1 MADMAGS
8 CNKIAGIFR
17 RWNLDSN
24 EEKFIHDSP
33 FQDKSKASSGNRV
46 ILIQM
51 PMDYFYV
58 SLFSL
63 VGQQLSQQ
71 FNGQRIGLWPH
82 NILAFPRQGRI
93 ANFGRMIRSFH
104 GKISQLLQQKKWSK
118 VYRGI
123 GIVGDIGLDQISSL
137 EKIQNE
143 RAAHRIWSSL
153 KSKRQLIDLVLNGV
167 HCGDLIYDTYI
178 RFRARPTVELDDPY
192 LQYLIKQCLNAQV
205 RIRSYLAEHNVAV
218 LLSSYSSY
226 IQHGI
231 PVREALKSG
240 VTVYTAG
247 TVAQYLKKLDIEN
260 PLHVP
265 NYQDYASTFALLK
278 DRAGKRALAKRQLE
292 ERFVGHID
300 GATRF
305 MQASAYADNNDHIPD
320 GIEGVVFLHDFFD
333 SPHCYRWMLF
343 EDFWEWAVFTLRV
356 IQDNDL
362 RIAVKPHPNQIP
374 ESIEAVRKLKEE
386 FPRIIWLD
394 AKVSN
399 RAIFKMG
406 IHCGISVHGTVLH
419 ELAYH
424 RIAPLAAGDHPHIS
438 FDIARTPSTV
448 DEYEHLLV
456 NFKTLRVFDDV
467 QEEVLAFYYMHNI
480 HDKEA
485 LTTEA
490 SQLRLRELDANSSDS
505 LIKYLSKIE
514 KLDIILPSNSRL
526 QKGS

>member
-1 MADMAGS
+1 MVGFF
-8 CNKIAGIFR
+8 NKIAGTFR
-17 RWNLDSN
+17 SWRLDSN
-24 EEKFIHDSP
+24 EKKFIRDSP
-33 FQDKSKASSGNRV
+33 FLDNSKLSSRKRV

-82 NILAFPRQGRI
+82 NIVPFPRPENITAFGRI
-93 ANFGRMIRSFH
+93 VWSFL
-104 GKISQLLQQKKWSK
+104 KTISQLLEKKKWSK

-123 GIVGDIGLDQISSL
+123 GIVGDIGLDQVSSL
-137 EKIQNE
+137 EKMQNE

-178 RFRARPTVELDDPY
+178 RFRARPTVKLDDPY
-192 LQYLIKQCLNAQV
+192 LEYLIEQCLNAQL
-205 RIRSYLAEHNVAV
+205 RIRTFLAEQNVAV

-226 IQHGI
+226 IQHGV
-231 PVREALKSG
+231 PVREALRSG

-247 TVAQYLKKLDIEN
+247 TVAQYLNKADIKN
-260 PLHVP
+260 ALHVA
-265 NYQDYASTFALLK
+265 NYQDYASTFAALNDK
-278 DRAGKRALAKRQLE
+278 AGKLALAKRQLE

-300 GATRF
+300 GAIHY
-305 MQASAYADNNDHIPD
+305 MQASAYADTNDHIPD
-320 GIEGVVFLHDFFD
+320 GIEGVVFLHEFFD
-333 SPHCYRWMLF
+333 SPHACRWMLF

-356 IQDNDL
+356 IQENDL
-362 RIAVKPHPNQIP
+362 HIAVKPHPNQLP
-374 ESIEAVRKLKEE
+374 ESIEVVKKLKEE

-394 AKVSN
+394 ANVSN
-399 RAIFKMG
+399 RAIFQMG
-406 IHCGISVHGTVLH
+406 IQCGISVYGTVLH

-456 NFKTLRVFDDV
+456 NFKTLRVSDDV
-467 QEEVLAFYYMHNI
+467 QEEVLAFYYMNNI
-480 HDKEA
+480 YDQEA
-485 LTTEA
+485 LKTEA
-490 SQLRLRELDANSSDS
+490 PQLRLHELDADSSDS
-505 LIKYLSKIE
+505 LIIYLEKIKE
-514 KLDIILPSNSRL
+514 LDSILSPNSSL
-526 QKGS
+526 HKGS

>member
-1 MADMAGS
+1 MVGFF
-8 CNKIAGIFR
+8 NRIAGIFR
-17 RWNLDSN
+17 RWSLDSN
-24 EEKFIHDSP
+24 EKKFIRDSP
-33 FQDKSKASSGNRV
+33 FIDKSKFSDRNRV

-71 FNGQRIGLWPH
+71 LNGQRIGLWPH
-82 NILAFPRQGRI
+82 NILPFPRQESITALGRI
-93 ANFGRMIRSFH
+93 IRSFLQQ
-104 GKISQLLQQKKWSK
+104 ISQLLEQKKWSK

-123 GIVGDIGLDQISSL
+123 GIVGDIGLDQVGFL
-137 EKIQNE
+137 EKMRHK
-143 RAAHRIWSSL
+143 RAAHRIGSSL

-178 RFRARPTVELDDPY
+178 RFRGRPTVKLDDPY
-192 LQYLIKQCLNAQV
+192 LEYLIAQCLNAQL
-205 RIRSYLAEHNVAV
+205 RIRTYLAEHNVAV

-226 IQHGI
+226 IQHGV

-247 TVAQYLKKLDIEN
+247 ACPQYLKELDKES
-260 PLHVP
+260 PLQES
-265 NYQDYASTFALLK
+265 NYQDYASTFALLNEK
-278 DRAGKRALAKRQLE
+278 AAKRVLAKRQLE

-300 GATRF
+300 GAIRY
-305 MQASAYADNNDHIPD
+305 MQSSAYADNNEHIPD

-356 IQDNDL
+356 IQEHDL
-362 RIAVKPHPNQIP
+362 NIAVKPHPNQLP
-374 ESIEAVRKLKEE
+374 ESIEVVRKLKEE

-394 AKVSN
+394 VNVSN

-406 IHCGISVHGTVLH
+406 IRCGISVHGTVLH

-438 FDIARTPSTV
+438 FDIATTPSTV

-456 NFKTLRVFDDV
+456 NFKTLRVSDDV
-467 QEEVLAFYYMHNI
+467 QGEVLAFYYMHNI
-480 HDKEA
+480 YDKEA
-485 LTTEA
+485 LKTEA
-490 SQLRLRELDANSSDS
+490 PQLRLHELDADSSES
-505 LIKYLSKIE
+505 LMKYLDKIE
-514 KLDIILPSNSRL
+514 TLDVC
-526 QKGS
+526 

>member
-1 MADMAGS
+1 MVGLF
-8 CNKIAGIFR
+8 NKIAGIFR
-17 RWNLDSN
+17 RWSLDSN
-24 EEKFIHDSP
+24 EKKFIRDSP
-33 FQDKSKASSGNRV
+33 FIDKSKVSHRKRV

-82 NILAFPRQGRI
+82 NILPFPRLENITALGRI
-93 ANFGRMIRSFH
+93 VWSFL
-104 GKISQLLQQKKWSK
+104 KKFSQLLEQKKWSE

-123 GIVGDIGLDQISSL
+123 GIVGDIGLDQVSSL
-137 EKIQNE
+137 VKMQNE
-143 RAAHRIWSSL
+143 RSAHRIWSSL
-153 KSKRQLIDLVLNGV
+153 ESKRQLIDLILNGV

-178 RFRARPTVELDDPY
+178 RFRARPTVKLDDPY
-192 LQYLIKQCLNAQV
+192 LEYLIEQCLNAQL
-205 RIRSYLAEHNVAV
+205 RIRTYLTEHNVAV
-218 LLSSYSSY
+218 LLSSFSTY
-226 IQHGI
+226 IQHGV
-231 PVREALKSG
+231 PVREALRSG

-247 TVAQYLKKLDIEN
+247 TFVQYLKRLDKEN

-265 NYQDYASTFALLK
+265 NYQDYASAFAVLNDK
-278 DRAGKRALAKRQLE
+278 AGKLALAKRQLE

-300 GATRF
+300 GAIRY
-305 MQASAYADNNDHIPD
+305 MQASACPDNNDHIPD
-320 GIEGVVFLHDFFD
+320 DIEGVVFLHDFFD
-333 SPHCYRWMLF
+333 SPHVYRWMLF

-356 IQDNDL
+356 IQKNDL
-362 RIAVKPHPNQIP
+362 HIAIKPHPNQLP
-374 ESIEAVRKLKEE
+374 ESIEVVRKLKEE

-394 AKVSN
+394 ANVSN

-406 IHCGISVHGTVLH
+406 IHCGISVHGTILH

-456 NFKTLRVFDDV
+456 NFKTLRVSDDV
-467 QEEVLAFYYMHNI
+467 QEEVLAFYYMNNI
-480 HDKEA
+480 YDQEA
-485 LTTEA
+485 LKTEA
-490 SQLRLRELDANSSDS
+490 PQLILHELDADSSDS
-505 LIKYLSKIE
+505 LIIYLEKIKE
-514 KLDIILPSNSRL
+514 LDSILSPNSSL
-526 QKGS
+526 HKGS